1 MYTELGGV
9 VGTPDY
15 MSPEQADCNERNID
29 TRTDVYSL
37 GVIRYELLMGVLPFS
52 SQDLAADGMQP
63 MFKKLRADELTLPS
77 SKLKSLG
84 QSSKESAAKR
94 KEERQTLR
102 RRMRGDLDWIT
113 VKALEKDRNRRYGSP
128 FELAADIHRYLE
140 NEPVL
145 AGPPSTT
152 YRAGKIIQ
160 RHHFGVGVAA
170 ATAILLQVVVKIPL
184 IAFEDEPNHFHRILD
199 AALDGPANETRH
211 TSEAMILHTPPCCA
225 SASTP

>member
-128 FELAADIHRYLE
+128 FELAADIHRYLQ
-140 NEPVL
+140 NEPV
-145 AGPPSTT
+145 AGRT
-152 YRAGKIIQ
+152 AE
-160 RHHFGVGVAA
+160 HHLSCRQDHPTASFRCRRRRGDSHPAA
-170 ATAILLQVVVKIPL
+170 SSSKDTADS
-184 IAFEDEPNHFHRILD
+184 FR
-199 AALDGPANETRH
+199 G
-211 TSEAMILHTPPCCA
+211 
-225 SASTP
+225 